1 MSLFSISRIAVL
13 AAIGL
18 LVSCGEEAAEPMRQ
32 PTVILITAGDIAL
45 EDLSPYGGPI
55 AMPNLDR
62 LAAMGTV
69 FDRAYSASTQAGPAR
84 AALATGQYPQ
94 RFGFHYDMGT
104 VRESLTA
111 KSGIPDDIT
120 LLPARLQSF
129 GYTTMLFGSWQLGAA
144 PPFYPMF
151 RGYDVFWG
159 TLGANTS
166 YTVPRRADTSFAR
179 TAKYRLPPSRSRFN
193 TIFTGE
199 KADTVPNTSRYL
211 TDDMGD
217 EVAREIARAFRADAL
232 QPQAQAA
239 TPSNTPQASARKP
252 FFLWAA
258 FHAPREPLTAIKA
271 DMEGLES
278 LGSKN
283 RQVYGGMIKA
293 LDRNIGK
300 ILDALEAQG
309 ALEDTMII
317 FTADRGCDSAAQ
329 TCPCG
334 TLRGGAPTF
343 REGGLRVPLIISM
356 PSTFQAGSRLADPV
370 ISMDIPATI
379 IALSDPE
386 QRLVPELDG
395 VDLTRTLKDPSK
407 SMRKRILFWDQ
418 FPFSAAIRGTT
429 KILLDGTSSR
439 AKLYDLAADPGELED
454 GAEEDFYTVSE
465 IETKLD
471 LWRDNNTIPAWEG
484 YKSAPMQIC
493 GREEH
498 GLQ

>member
-1 MSLFSISRIAVL
+1 MSLFSLPRIAVF

-18 LVSCGEEAAEPMRQ
+18 LAACGEETPEPMRQ
-32 PTVILITAGDIAL
+32 PSVIIITAGDVAL

-55 AMPNLDR
+55 SMPNLDR

-69 FDRAYSASTQAGPAR
+69 FDRAYTASPQAGPAR

-94 RFGFHYDMGT
+94 RFGFHYDLGP

-111 KSGIPDDIT
+111 KTGIPDDVT
-120 LLPARLQSF
+120 LLPERMQSY
-129 GYTTMLFGSWQLGAA
+129 GYTTMLFGSWQLGAS
-144 PPFYPMF
+144 PPFYPLF

-159 TLGANTS
+159 SLGANTS
-166 YTVPRRADTSFAR
+166 YTVPRRTDTSFAR
-179 TAKYRLPPSRSRFN
+179 TPKYRLAPSRSRFN
-193 TIFTGE
+193 TIFTGD
-199 KADTVPNTSRYL
+199 KADTVSNTSRYL

-217 EVAREIARAFRADAL
+217 EVAREITRIFRRNA
-232 QPQAQAA
+232 P
-239 TPSNTPQASARKP
+239 TPQAAGDSGTQPEASETKP

-258 FHAPREPLTAIKA
+258 FHAPREPLTALKK
-271 DMEGLES
+271 DMEGLEG
-278 LGSKN
+278 LGSKH
-283 RQVYGGMIKA
+283 RQVYGGMVKA

-300 ILDALEAQG
+300 ILDTLESQG

-356 PSTFQAGSRLADPV
+356 PSTFQAGSRVKDPV
-370 ISMDIPATI
+370 ISMDIAATI
-379 IALSDPE
+379 IALSDPS
-386 QRLVPELDG
+386 QRFVPELDG

-407 SMRKRILFWDQ
+407 PVGKRVLFWDQ
-418 FPFSAAIRGTT
+418 FPFSAAIRGDT

-471 LWRDNNTIPAWEG
+471 LWRDNNIIPAWEG
-484 YKSAPMQIC
+484 YKSASMQIC
-493 GREEH
+493 GSEEH